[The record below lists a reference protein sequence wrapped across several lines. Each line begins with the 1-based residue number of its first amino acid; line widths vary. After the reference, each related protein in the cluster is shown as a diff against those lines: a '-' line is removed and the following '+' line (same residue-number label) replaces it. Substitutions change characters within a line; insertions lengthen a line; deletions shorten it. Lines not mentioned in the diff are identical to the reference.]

1 MHLFFIIT
9 ITNLAVNLVAHIV
22 HSKACRVSL
31 RLTLYHLHKL
41 EQNIHLRLRLF
52 FKDFQVILIVPDYL
66 VIERVDQFFMWT
78 FPYLR
83 SQALPHFLHQFVLLH
98 R

>member
-31 RLTLYHLHKL
+31 GLALNYLNKL
-41 EQNIHLRLRLF
+41 EQNVHLCLCLL
-52 FKDFQVILIVPDYL
+52 FKDFQVIIIIPDYL
-66 VIERVDQFFMWT
+66 VIKWVDQFFMWT
-78 FPYLR
+78 FSYLC
-83 SQALPHFLHQFVLLH
+83 SKVLSHFLHQFVLFY

>member
-22 HSKACRVSL
+22 HSEACRVSL
-31 RLTLYHLHKL
+31 RLTLYHLNKL

-52 FKDFQVILIVPDYL
+52 FKDF
-66 VIERVDQFFMWT
+66 
-78 FPYLR
+78 
-83 SQALPHFLHQFVLLH
+83 
-98 R
+98 